1 MADSKIQLYTWGTP
15 NGRKISIALEEMELE
30 YEVHPVNLQKGE
42 QLSKAFLAISPSNKI
57 PAIIDPQGADD
68 KPLTIFESGA
78 ILIHLAEKTG
88 LFWSFDYGCRCLIL
102 QWLMWQMGG
111 FGPVLGQLHHF
122 RKFAKTKVLYAIDR
136 FDGLADQVY
145 KVLDARLQ
153 DREFVADEYSIAD
166 MAIYPWASRF
176 EWQEIDLATYP
187 NVKRWFDTL
196 SERPAVQR
204 GMKVPFLN

>member
-88 LFWSFDYGCRCLIL
+88 LFWSFDYDCRCLIL

-122 RKFAKTKVLYAIDR
+122 RKFAKTKVPYAIDR